1 MYFESLCKAF
11 ASLPQVEA
19 LALGGSRAGE
29 QYDEKSDYDLY
40 IYCTEVPQ
48 ESVRRQIL
56 SEYCNYMELG
66 NQFWELED
74 DCVLRNGIPIDILYR
89 NLSDFI
95 RDVASV
101 VEGHWARNGYTTCMW
116 HNLLHSKVLFDRNGA
131 FRSAQERFDV
141 PYPEP
146 LRANI
151 ICKNL
156 RLLTKNLP
164 SYDVQIEK
172 AVCRGDLVSVNHRT
186 AAFLESYFDILFAL
200 NRMTH
205 PGEKRMAA
213 FLKAHADILPRD
225 FEETMNTLFA
235 SLFASPQSVPAIL
248 DTLIQNLTDI
258 LPEAYRQVQ
267 RGEAL
272 SCVNSDCLKI

>member
-1 MYFESLCKAF
+1 MYFDSLCAAF
-11 ASLPQVEA
+11 ARLPQVEA

-40 IYCTEVPQ
+40 VYCTEVPQ
-48 ESVRRQIL
+48 ETVRRQIL
-56 SEYCNYMELG
+56 AESCSYMELG
-66 NQFWELED
+66 NRFWELED

-89 NLSDFI
+89 SLSDFT

-101 VEGHWARNGYTTCMW
+101 VEGHWAHNGYTTCMW

-131 FRSAQERFDV
+131 YRAAQERFDL
-141 PYPEP
+141 PYPEQ

-151 ICKNL
+151 IRNNL

-164 SYDVQIEK
+164 SYDVQIKK
-172 AVCRGDLVSVNHRT
+172 AVARGDLVSVNHRT

-205 PGEKRMAA
+205 PGEKRMMT
-213 FLKAHADILPRD
+213 FLKAQADILPQD
-225 FEETMNTLFA
+225 FEETLNALFT
-235 SLFASPQSVPAIL
+235 SLFGAPQSVPDIL
-248 DTLIQNLTDI
+248 DTLIYNLINI
-258 LPEAYRQVQ
+258 LPEAYRDIE
-267 RGEAL
+267 RGETL
-272 SCVNSDCLKI
+272 CSCGSLNPME